1 MHKAAGHGSC
11 AITGDTQLDRRALI
25 AGGAVTALAVM
36 LGGCNRTPAAPTTVI
51 ANRYDS
57 FWLWATVRSQRVLDT
72 AKSVYVLALALE
84 EWRGATTLAAQ
95 RQAMPRIHNIDI
107 WMVVRVETLKDTDR
121 FIAPMMR
128 VIDSWEKAGNRVVG
142 MQIDFDAGTQ
152 GLANYAAF
160 LRKVRRQLPERY
172 KLSITGLL
180 DWAPNGSS
188 DGLRALRDVVDELI
202 IQTYQ
207 DRDTLA
213 DAERYLSAANRLPMP
228 FKIGL
233 VQNGRLPDMKGADKL
248 PNFEGYVVFL
258 VN

>member
-1 MHKAAGHGSC
+1 M
-11 AITGDTQLDRRALI
+11 TLNRRTLLY
-25 AGGAVTALAVM
+25 GGAATALAVV
-36 LGGCNRTPAAPTTVI
+36 LGGCDRTPPAPTTVI

-57 FWLWATVRSQRVLDT
+57 FWLWATVRPQPVLDN

-84 EWRGATTLAAQ
+84 DWRGSTTLAAQ
-95 RQAMPRIHNIDI
+95 RQAMPRIRDKDI
-107 WMVVRVETLKDTDR
+107 WMVVRVETLKDADR

-128 VIDSWEKAGNRVVG
+128 VIDSWSRAGNRVAG

-152 GLANYAAF
+152 GLTGYAAF
-160 LRKVRRQLPERY
+160 LRKVRRQLPEPY

-180 DWAPNGSS
+180 DWAPNGSV
-188 DGLRALRDVVDELI
+188 DGLSALGGVVDELI

-213 DAERYLSAANRLPMP
+213 DAERYLAAANRLPMP

-248 PNFEGYVVFL
+248 PNFKGYVVFL